1 MRTNDPVL
9 VSFVEA
15 LFREQKI
22 DHIVLDTNM
31 SIMEGSIGI
40 FPRRIMVTDEI
51 FVRAGQILTDAGLEK
66 ELRQENQS
74 D

>member
-15 LFREQKI
+15 LFKEQNI

-40 FPRRIMVTDEI
+40 FPRRIMVTDDI
-51 FVRAGQILTDAGLEK
+51 FLRAGRILAEAGLEK
-66 ELRQENQS
+66 ELRQEKNS